1 MGAHPPV
8 SRRGDGIVSVKQRGF
23 SLPETLIAMAISS
36 VLLLGS
42 ARFLPALQWAA
53 LRQTRQQSLENEL
66 WQRIYTV
73 AKHLQRAGYCRGRCY
88 GQALYI
94 AEGGDCLLVS
104 WDSNSDGVWNS
115 APSSESDTTGFR
127 LRDGALETL
136 RGASACSG
144 KGWEK
149 MTNPAAIQ
157 VTAFQVTRLERAG
170 FAPELSITLAAHSV
184 ADPQIRA
191 RAEYGVT
198 GYNL

>member
-1 MGAHPPV
+1 
-8 SRRGDGIVSVKQRGF
+8 
-23 SLPETLIAMAISS
+23 
-36 VLLLGS
+36 
-42 ARFLPALQWAA
+42 
-53 LRQTRQQSLENEL
+53 
-66 WQRIYTV
+66 
-73 AKHLQRAGYCRGRCY
+73 
-88 GQALYI
+88 
-94 AEGGDCLLVS
+94 VS

-115 APSSESDTTGFR
+115 APPSESDTTGFR

>member
-1 MGAHPPV
+1 MAGGFAQRDDAGAGFYGLRNTAWAGHIRLQ
-8 SRRGDGIVSVKQRGF
+8 SAAGGWNIIVSHWGASACVAARRRHRVCKTARLF
-23 SLPETLIAMAISS
+23 LPETLIAMAISS

-42 ARFLPALQWAA
+42 ARFLPALQWGA

-127 LRDGALETL
+127 LRDGALKPC
-136 RGASACSG
+136 AAQA
-144 KGWEK
+144 
-149 MTNPAAIQ
+149 PAA
-157 VTAFQVTRLERAG
+157 AKAG
-170 FAPELSITLAAHSV
+170 
-184 ADPQIRA
+184 RK
-191 RAEYGVT
+191 
-198 GYNL
+198 

>member
-1 MGAHPPV
+1 MPV
-8 SRRGDGIVSVKQRGF
+8 KCSGF

-73 AKHLQRAGYCRGRCY
+73 AKHLQRAGYCRGQCS
-88 GQALYI
+88 GAALHI
-94 AEGGDCLLVS
+94 AGGGDCLLVR
-104 WDSNSDGVWNS
+104 WDSNSDGVWNTS
-115 APSSESDTTGFR
+115 PPSESDTTGFR

-136 RGASACSG
+136 RGATDCSG

-149 MTNPAAIQ
+149 MTNPAAIK
-157 VTAFQVTRLERAG
+157 VTTFQVTRQNKAE
-170 FAPELSITLAAHSV
+170 FSPEFSITLAAQS
-184 ADPQIRA
+184 ATDPQIHA
-191 RAEYGVT
+191 RAEYSVT

>member
-1 MGAHPPV
+1 M
-8 SRRGDGIVSVKQRGF
+8 SVKQRGF

-104 WDSNSDGVWNS
+104 WDSNSDG
-115 APSSESDTTGFR
+115 
-127 LRDGALETL
+127 ALETL

-157 VTAFQVTRLERAG
+157 ITAFQVTRLERAG

>member
-1 MGAHPPV
+1 M
-8 SRRGDGIVSVKQRGF
+8 SLKYRGF
-23 SLPETLIAMAISS
+23 SLPETLIAMAISA

-53 LRQTRQQSLENEL
+53 LRQTRQLSLENEL
-66 WQRIYTV
+66 WQRVYTV
-73 AKHLQRAGYCRGRCY
+73 AKHLQRAGYCRGSCS

-94 AEGGDCLLVS
+94 AGGGDCLLVR
-104 WDSNSDGVWNS
+104 WDGNSDGIWNS
-115 APSSESDTTGFR
+115 SPSSEADTTGFR

-136 RGASACSG
+136 RGAEECSG

-149 MTNPAAIQ
+149 MTNPAAMK
-157 VTAFQVTRLERAG
+157 VTVFQVTRQNKAN
-170 FAPELSITLAAHSV
+170 FSPELSITLAAHSV

-191 RAEYGVT
+191 RAEYSVT

>member
-1 MGAHPPV
+1 MPV
-8 SRRGDGIVSVKQRGF
+8 TCRGF

-42 ARFLPALQWAA
+42 ARFLPALQWAT

-73 AKHLQRAGYCRGRCY
+73 AKHLLRAGYCRGFCR

-94 AEGGDCLLVS
+94 AGGGDCLLVS
-104 WDSNSDGVWNS
+104 WDGNSDGVWNS
-115 APSSESDTTGFR
+115 APPSEADTTGFR

-170 FAPELSITLAAHSV
+170 FSPELSITLAAHSV

-191 RAEYGVT
+191 RAEYAVT

>member
-1 MGAHPPV
+1 M
-8 SRRGDGIVSVKQRGF
+8 SVKRRGF
-23 SLPETLIAMAISS
+23 SLPETLIVMAISS

-53 LRQTRQQSLENEL
+53 LRQTRQQALENEL

-73 AKHLQRAGYCRGRCY
+73 AKHLQRAGYCRGRCS
-88 GQALYI
+88 GQPLYI
-94 AEGGDCLLVS
+94 AESGDCLLIR
-104 WDSNSDGVWNS
+104 WDGNSDGVWNRS
-115 APSSESDTTGFR
+115 PSSESDTTGFR

-136 RGASACSG
+136 RGAEECSG

-157 VTAFQVTRLERAG
+157 VTVFQVTRQNKTD
-170 FAPELSITLAAHSV
+170 FSPELSITLAAHSV

>member
-1 MGAHPPV
+1 M
-8 SRRGDGIVSVKQRGF
+8 SVKCRGF
-23 SLPETLIAMAISS
+23 SLPETLIAMAISA

-42 ARFLPALQWAA
+42 ARFLPALQWVV

-73 AKHLQRAGYCRGRCY
+73 AKNLQRAGYCRGNCS

-94 AEGGDCLLVS
+94 ASGGDCLLAR
-104 WDSNSDGVWNS
+104 WDGNSDGVWNTS
-115 APSSESDTTGFR
+115 PPSDSDTTGFR

-136 RGASACSG
+136 RGASTCNG

-149 MTNPAAIQ
+149 MTNPAVIK
-157 VTAFQVTRLERAG
+157 VTAFQVTRQDKAD
-170 FAPELSITLAAHSV
+170 FSPELTITLAAHSV
-184 ADPQIRA
+184 ADPQIHA

>member
-1 MGAHPPV
+1 M
-8 SRRGDGIVSVKQRGF
+8 SRRGF
-23 SLPETLIAMAISS
+23 SLAEALIAMAIGS
-36 VLLLGS
+36 LLLIG
-42 ARFLPALQWAA
+42 ACRFLPALQRHI
-53 LRQTRQQSLENEL
+53 LRQGEQLALENEL
-66 WQRIYTV
+66 WQRV
-73 AKHLQRAGYCRGRCY
+73 HAVGKHLQRAGYCRGRCY

-157 VTAFQVTRLERAG
+157 ITAFQVTRLERAG
-170 FAPELSITLAAHSV
+170 FAPELSITLAAQSV

>member
-1 MGAHPPV
+1 M
-8 SRRGDGIVSVKQRGF
+8 SVKHRGF
-23 SLPETLIAMAISS
+23 SLPETLIAIAIGS

-42 ARFLPALQWAA
+42 ARFLPALQSTT

-66 WQRIYTV
+66 WQRVYTV
-73 AKHLQRAGYCRGRCY
+73 AKHLQRAGYCRGRCR
-88 GQALYI
+88 GQALSI
-94 AEGGDCLLVS
+94 AEGGDCLLAS

-115 APSSESDTTGFR
+115 APASASDTTGFR
-127 LRDGALETL
+127 LHDGALETL

-157 VTAFQVTRLERAG
+157 VTAFQVTRQDNAG
-170 FAPELSITLAAHSV
+170 FAPELSISLAAHSV
-184 ADPQIRA
+184 ADPQIHA
-191 RAEYGVT
+191 RAEYSVT

>member
-1 MGAHPPV
+1 VA
-8 SRRGDGIVSVKQRGF
+8 SV
-23 SLPETLIAMAISS
+23 
-36 VLLLGS
+36 
-42 ARFLPALQWAA
+42 
-53 LRQTRQQSLENEL
+53 
-66 WQRIYTV
+66 
-73 AKHLQRAGYCRGRCY
+73 

-94 AEGGDCLLVS
+94 AGGGDCLLVS

-170 FAPELSITLAAHSV
+170 RAGIIDYAGGALGRRPANPRAGG
-184 ADPQIRA
+184 IR
-191 RAEYGVT
+191 RDGV
-198 GYNL
+198 

>member
-1 MGAHPPV
+1 M
-8 SRRGDGIVSVKQRGF
+8 SVKQSGF
-23 SLPETLIAMAISS
+23 SLPEMLIAMAISA

-73 AKHLQRAGYCRGRCY
+73 AKHLQRAGYCRGLCR

-94 AEGGDCLLVS
+94 AGGGDCLLVS

-144 KGWEK
+144 KGWGE
-149 MTNPAAIQ
+149 NDQPGGDSDHRVSGYAPGEGG
-157 VTAFQVTRLERAG
+157 LRAG
-170 FAPELSITLAAHSV
+170 IIDYAGGALGRRPANPRAGG
-184 ADPQIRA
+184 IR
-191 RAEYGVT
+191 RNGV
-198 GYNL
+198 

>member
-1 MGAHPPV
+1 MPV
-8 SRRGDGIVSVKQRGF
+8 TCRGF

-42 ARFLPALQWAA
+42 ARFLPALQWAT
-53 LRQTRQQSLENEL
+53 LRQTRQQS
-66 WQRIYTV
+66 
-73 AKHLQRAGYCRGRCY
+73 
-88 GQALYI
+88 
-94 AEGGDCLLVS
+94 
-104 WDSNSDGVWNS
+104 
-115 APSSESDTTGFR
+115 
-127 LRDGALETL
+127 LETL

-170 FAPELSITLAAHSV
+170 FSPELSITLAAHSV

-191 RAEYGVT
+191 RAEYAVT